1 MSLINQCS
9 GTYAPEGIDL
19 DFALQ
24 VPEEHR
30 VYKDPEFY
38 NNITYCDKLNLSGWS
53 FTTEPTLN
61 IYDFYVYMAAMPLWE
76 EYESRMHR
84 AGLSKTTRSLGV
96 DENYAFY
103 ASDTEPGFRMD
114 ERYYFTGRKLLDAN
128 LYTDISGG
136 ATNWTEMNST
146 TTKSLITGLDKG
158 GIISLNNQESIHG
171 NKKKHNLKD
180 FIVGNDYEQDLTE
193 NKGQLSMDKDGKTY
207 FVHIEKDKN

>member
-9 GTYAPEGIDL
+9 GTYTPEGIDL

-61 IYDFYVYMAAMPLWE
+61 IHDFYVYMAAMPLWE

-84 AGLSKTTRSLGV
+84 AGLSKTTRSLGANN
-96 DENYAFY
+96 NYAFY
-103 ASDTEPGFRMD
+103 ASDTEVGFRMD

-128 LYTDISGG
+128 LNTNISGG
-136 ATNWTEMNST
+136 VTSWKGMNST
-146 TTKSLITGLDKG
+146 TTKSLITGLEKG
-158 GIISLNNQESIHG
+158 GIISFNNQESIHG
-171 NKKKHNLKD
+171 DKAKHNLSD
-180 FIVGNDYEQDLTE
+180 FIIGNDHEQDLTKD
-193 NKGQLSMDKDGKTY
+193 KGQLSMDKDGKTY
-207 FVHIEKDKN
+207 FIHVEKDKR

>member
-9 GTYAPEGIDL
+9 GTYTPEGIDL

-61 IYDFYVYMAAMPLWE
+61 IHDFYVYMAAMPLWE

-84 AGLSKTTRSLGV
+84 AGLSKTTRSLGANN
-96 DENYAFY
+96 NYAFY
-103 ASDTEPGFRMD
+103 DINDLHNISPTQSWIID
-114 ERYYFTGRKLLDAN
+114 EN
-128 LYTDISGG
+128 
-136 ATNWTEMNST
+136 E
-146 TTKSLITGLDKG
+146 SLKIKP
-158 GIISLNNQESIHG
+158 ILNNCYPH
-171 NKKKHNLKD
+171 
-180 FIVGNDYEQDLTE
+180 
-193 NKGQLSMDKDGKTY
+193 
-207 FVHIEKDKN
+207 